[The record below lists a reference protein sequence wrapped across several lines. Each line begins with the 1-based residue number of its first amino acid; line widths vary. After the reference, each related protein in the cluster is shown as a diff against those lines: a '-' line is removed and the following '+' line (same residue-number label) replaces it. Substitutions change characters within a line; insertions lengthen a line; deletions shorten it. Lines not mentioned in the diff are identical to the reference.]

1 MNNEPTMTAEIAAR
15 LRLNIRMAGIPV
27 GEDDLKDLEERG
39 YLQIVERFEQAMESV
54 PRDIAPDT
62 GAWTRVSEG
71 PPAESFAAEVP
82 APESPS
88 RPINLPPGHTDAE
101 PLAFASLRTVAALLR
116 ERQVSAVELTTLSLN
131 RISRFDPTLNAF
143 QLILGEEAMAAA
155 RAADQ
160 EIGSGR
166 YRGALHGVPVAV
178 KDLFAMRGTPTWAGS
193 SRALPGFETFDSTAV
208 ERLRAAGAVIVG
220 KTRLSEFAYSPGSN
234 NRHYGPVANPWNI
247 AHDAGGSSSGS
258 GSAVA
263 AGLVYAALGTDT
275 GGSIRIPASLCGVVG
290 LKPTFGRTSLAG
302 AVALSWSLDHLGPL
316 ARSAGDCAELLD
328 VLSGFDRRDP
338 RTASCPPPRRAHAI
352 AGLRIGV
359 LGDDGTGL
367 PLASDD
373 VLAAWRRGLATLKE
387 LGAVLVPIDIRE
399 LDLSRKAHA
408 TILVLEA
415 LAQHQASMQQ
425 RWPEL
430 GEFPRRRMLHGL
442 AHSPTAY
449 VRARQAGSL
458 VRTSLEGRFT
468 DIDLLSTPTMP
479 AGASALGVPGSTAF
493 TGPFNLLGLPAIS
506 APVGFTADAL
516 PVGLQLVGLAGDEA
530 TMLAAVAALEA
541 VRP

>member
-1 MNNEPTMTAEIAAR
+1 MNNEPTKTAEIAAR
-15 LRLNIRMAGIPV
+15 LRLNIRMTGIPV
-27 GEDDLKDLEERG
+27 GEDDLKDMEERG
-39 YLQIVERFEQAMESV
+39 YFQIVERFEQAMESI

-62 GAWTRVSEG
+62 GAWTVVAEG
-71 PPAESFAAEVP
+71 PPAESFAAEVATAEP
-82 APESPS
+82 VNLPV
-88 RPINLPPGHTDAE
+88 NLPPGHTDAE

-116 ERQVSAVELTTLSLN
+116 ERQVSAVELAILSLN

-143 QLILGEEAMAAA
+143 QLILADEAMAAA

-178 KDLFAMRGTPTWAGS
+178 KDLFAMHGTPTWAGS

-234 NRHYGPVANPWNI
+234 NRHYGPVANPWNM

-258 GSAVA
+258 GAAVA

-316 ARSAGDCAELLD
+316 ARSAGDCAVLLD
-328 VLSGFDRRDP
+328 VLTGIDRRDP
-338 RTASCPPPRRAHAI
+338 RTASCPPPRRAHAV
-352 AGLRIGV
+352 AGLRIGM
-359 LGDDGTGL
+359 LGDDGTGR

-373 VLAAWRRGLATLKE
+373 VLAAWRRGLTLLE
-387 LGAVLVPIDIRE
+387 EQGAVLVPIDIKE
-399 LDLSRKAHA
+399 VDLARQAHA
-408 TILVLEA
+408 ALLVLEA
-415 LAQHQASMQQ
+415 LTQHQGSMRQ
-425 RWPEL
+425 RWRDL
-430 GEFPRRRMLHGL
+430 GEFPRRRMLYGL
-442 AHSPTAY
+442 GHTPTAY
-449 VRARQAGSL
+449 VRAQQARSW
-458 VRTSLEGRFT
+458 VRARIEARFT
-468 DIDLLSTPTMP
+468 DIDVLSTPTMP

-530 TMLAAVAALEA
+530 TVLAAVAALEA
-541 VRP
+541 VRQ